1 MIEMRAL
8 AVKTFAAVFF
18 LKGSLRQRDVGLS
31 GNSAFLERVHERSLA
46 FRVYQSALG
55 FIIETAMVTIK
66 EATQNAM
73 RFARDALAPSR
84 AADMRLEEVDSST
97 LGGQE
102 YWFITLSMVNSNASR
117 QLDEIAVAL
126 DQSNSNLA
134 SKIFNVL
141 KETGAVTS
149 MKIREFAAA

>member
-1 MIEMRAL
+1 
-8 AVKTFAAVFF
+8 
-18 LKGSLRQRDVGLS
+18 
-31 GNSAFLERVHERSLA
+31 
-46 FRVYQSALG
+46 
-55 FIIETAMVTIK
+55 MVTIK